1 MNECCRDVI
10 RPSLTLK
17 RMIVLLKLNLYF
29 HLVIISFDMFV
40 SQSGYYILLLL
51 QMIMY
56 TFAMCTKHFGYL
68 LTFVIFLFVFI
79 YSILRILVAGPST
92 DLDKDKN
99 EIRFCLFVFLLV
111 YEFFCVFLFFQV
123 YKRAKHEYRI
133 QYGYIVVD
141 DDVEN
146 NNNENDLLMPFQEI

>member
-17 RMIVLLKLNLYF
+17 RMIVLLKFNLYF

-56 TFAMCTKHFGYL
+56 TLAMCTKHFGYL

-79 YSILRILVAGPST
+79 YSILRILVSGPST

-99 EIRFCLFVFLLV
+99 DIRFCLFVFLLV
-111 YEFFCVFLFFQV
+111 YEIFCVFLFFQV

-141 DDVEN
+141 DDEEN